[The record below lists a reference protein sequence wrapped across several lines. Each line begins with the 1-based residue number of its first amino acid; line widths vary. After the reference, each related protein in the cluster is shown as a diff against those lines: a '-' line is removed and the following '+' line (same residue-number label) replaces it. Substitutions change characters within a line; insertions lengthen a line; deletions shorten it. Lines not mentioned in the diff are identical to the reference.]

1 MDSLNNRRLVTL
13 DSVIEF
19 GDNHPLT
26 QPIARVTVLYG
37 LIAGSATT
45 MRTLGST
52 QVEGRSGVRGAVAET
67 VILKE
72 ELLSDM
78 RAINKIARALP
89 RVDFPGVREQFRMP
103 QGGSYVNLAATGRAF
118 VLNATPLSQVF
129 IDRGRPATFVED
141 LTAAVTAFEA
151 ARVRRQ
157 EGRHGQVA
165 STAALEIAGR
175 KGVAYMRELD
185 SILSPIYE
193 PDPLVFAA
201 WKTAIRIERAPQTAP
216 PPATASPTAPAASTP
231 PPATAAPAQ
240 QS

>member
-52 QVEGRSGVRGAVAET
+52 QVEGRSGVLSAVAET

-72 ELLSDM
+72 ELLVDM

-89 RVDFPGVREQFRMP
+89 VADFAGVREQFRMP
-103 QGGSYVNLAATGRAF
+103 RNGSYANLAATARAF

-129 IDRGRPATFVED
+129 IDRGRPATFLED

-151 ARVRRQ
+151 ARTRRQ
-157 EGRHGQVA
+157 EGRQGQVG
-165 STAALEIAGR
+165 STAAMEIAGR

-185 SILSPIYE
+185 AILSPIYE

-201 WKTAIRIERAPQTAP
+201 WKTAIRIERSPQPKEEGAAQPASLAPVA
-216 PPATASPTAPAASTP
+216 APAA
-231 PPATAAPAQ
+231 AA
-240 QS
+240 S